1 MVCVIFPD
9 LLLRSSLFVG
19 ELREAIRMTIPGI
32 VDCVKDSDSY
42 VRNAA
47 ITGLSAL
54 AVHGLCHLP

>member
-32 VDCVKDSDSY
+32 VDCVKDLDRD

-47 ITGLSAL
+47 ITRLSAL
-54 AVHGLCHLP
+54 GAHGLRHLP